1 MRFFVQPEVGLVA
14 INDGIM
20 LELCIYKL
28 LKRYFGSEQYY
39 MELVELFL
47 QVLWGAVAGG

>member
-1 MRFFVQPEVGLVA
+1 VQPEVGLVA